1 MQAAQEEQAQER
13 EGRDLKGHEVQEVQA
28 VESGSSIKS
37 AERILVLDTIH
48 GGSILVEEL
57 RLLGKEAFGLNPYR
71 TTSPPAH
78 DFDLVISPVHLNPAM
93 LEAVLRELRG
103 SPKVISHHDAVR
115 EIAHA
120 ANLLER
126 GGAAA
131 AVAVEITGTTA
142 KTTVCE
148 LLCQMLRGKSVLS
161 LTSAGTRFS
170 DGKKEVS
177 LTRLSITPASILKAL
192 RLASENGLDAE
203 FAVFEVSLGLTG
215 VGSVGVLTSLSEDYA
230 IAGGTS
236 SASNA
241 KKASLRNFKGILV
254 IPSSCDVFAP
264 AAKAVNIVSKDL
276 YLRGDIAFFRL
287 NALKHT
293 EAHSSESIE
302 GRIRIHLSCDC
313 AFYRKCAEFA
323 LAAALSLGVPPEELN
338 TSLQAVPA
346 RLSVV
351 EWRRRVLVDNSNS
364 GTKLQFL
371 GEALALAESIAEKQK
386 QENKEKRRHEKV
398 LIVGEEARYVCEGID
413 FDELR
418 KIVEEKHAE
427 FTKIIVVSDN
437 FSGAFPHN
445 VIVSKSLQ
453 EALEEAVK
461 STGEGAII
469 VSMVKT
475 WR

>member
-1 MQAAQEEQAQER
+1 
-13 EGRDLKGHEVQEVQA
+13 LKGQEVQA
-28 VESGSSIKS
+28 VQAVEAGSSIES

-57 RLLGKEAFGLNPYR
+57 RLLGKDAFGLNPYR

-78 DFDLVISPVHLNPAM
+78 DFDLVISPVHLSPA
-93 LEAVLRELRG
+93 LLKAVLRELR
-103 SPKVISHHDAVR
+103 SEPKVISHHDAVR
-115 EIAHA
+115 EIVLA
-120 ANLLER
+120 ASLLECVR
-126 GGAAA
+126 
-131 AVAVEITGTTA
+131 AVEVTGTTA

-148 LLCQMLRGKSVLS
+148 LLRQMLRGKSVLS

-170 DGKKEVS
+170 DGKKKEVS

-254 IPSSCDVFAP
+254 VPLSCDVSAP
-264 AAKAVNIVSKDL
+264 AARAVNIVSKDL
-276 YLRGDIAFFRL
+276 YLRGDVAFFCLNTLNASDIAPSSAKCKIEGHVRLRL
-287 NALKHT
+287 NF
-293 EAHSSESIE
+293 
-302 GRIRIHLSCDC
+302 CDC
-313 AFYRKCAEFA
+313 AFYRKCVEIA
-323 LAAALSLGVPPEELN
+323 LTAALSLGVPPEELN

-364 GTKLQFL
+364 GTKLRFL
-371 GEALALAESIAEKQK
+371 GEALALAERF
-386 QENKEKRRHEKV
+386 KRQRGQEKV
-398 LIVGEEARYVCEGID
+398 LIVGEEARYVCEGVGV
-413 FDELR
+413 DELR
-418 KIVEEKHAE
+418 KIVEAKHAE
-427 FTKIIVVSDN
+427 FTKIIVVGDN
-437 FSGAFPHN
+437 FSGVFPYEN
-445 VIVSKSLQ
+445 VIISKSLQ

>member
-1 MQAAQEEQAQER
+1 M
-13 EGRDLKGHEVQEVQA
+13 KGHEVQAVQA
-28 VESGSSIKS
+28 VEAGSSIES

-78 DFDLVISPVHLNPAM
+78 DFDLVISPVHLSPAL
-93 LEAVLRELRG
+93 LEAVLSKLRG
-103 SPKVISHHDAVR
+103 DSEPKVISHHDAVR
-115 EIAHA
+115 EIVQATS
-120 ANLLER
+120 LLEGVR
-126 GGAAA
+126 
-131 AVAVEITGTTA
+131 AVEVTGTTA

-148 LLCQMLRGKSVLS
+148 LLCQMLRGKSVLL

-215 VGSVGVLTSLSEDYA
+215 IGSVGVLTSLSEDYA

-254 IPSSCDVFAP
+254 VPSSCDVSAP
-264 AAKAVNIVSKDL
+264 AARAVNIVSKDL
-276 YLRGDIAFFRL
+276 YLRGDVAFFRL
-287 NALKHT
+287 NTLLNSEKHT
-293 EAHSSESIE
+293 SHNIAPSSAKCKIE
-302 GRIRIHLSCDC
+302 GQVRLCLNFCDC
-313 AFYRKCAEFA
+313 AFYRKCVEIA
-323 LAAALSLGVPPEELN
+323 LTAALSLGVPPEELN

-371 GEALALAESIAEKQK
+371 GEALALAERYKRQK
-386 QENKEKRRHEKV
+386 REQEKV

-418 KIVEEKHAE
+418 KIIEAKHAK
-427 FTKIIVVSDN
+427 FSKIIVVGDN
-437 FSGAFPHN
+437 FSGVFPYEN
-445 VIVSKSLQ
+445 VIISKSLQ

-461 STGEGAII
+461 STEEGAII

>member
-1 MQAAQEEQAQER
+1 
-13 EGRDLKGHEVQEVQA
+13 LKGQEVQEVQA
-28 VESGSSIKS
+28 VEAGSSIES

-57 RLLGKEAFGLNPYR
+57 RLLGKDAFGLNPYR

-78 DFDLVISPVHLNPAM
+78 DFDLVISPVHLSPA
-93 LEAVLRELRG
+93 LREAVLKELR
-103 SPKVISHHDAVR
+103 SEPKVISHHDAVR
-115 EIAHA
+115 EIVQA
-120 ANLLER
+120 ASLLEGVR
-126 GGAAA
+126 
-131 AVAVEITGTTA
+131 AVEITGTTA

-148 LLCQMLRGKSVLS
+148 LLRQMLRGKSVLS

-192 RLASENGLDAE
+192 RLASESGLNAE

-254 IPSSCDVFAP
+254 VPSSCDVSAP

-276 YLRGDIAFFRL
+276 YLRGDVAFFRL

-338 TSLQAVPA
+338 TSLQAVPG

-364 GTKLQFL
+364 GTKLRFL
-371 GEALALAESIAEKQK
+371 GEALALAERYKRQK
-386 QENKEKRRHEKV
+386 RGQEKV
-398 LIVGEEARYVCEGID
+398 LIVGEEARYVCEGVGV
-413 FDELR
+413 DELR
-418 KIVEEKHAE
+418 KIVEAKHAE
-427 FTKIIVVSDN
+427 FTKIIVVGDN
-437 FSGAFPHN
+437 FSGVFPYEN
-445 VIVSKSLQ
+445 VIISESLQ

>member
-1 MQAAQEEQAQER
+1 M
-13 EGRDLKGHEVQEVQA
+13 KGQEVQA
-28 VESGSSIKS
+28 VQAVEAGSSIES

-57 RLLGKEAFGLNPYR
+57 RLLGKDAFGLNPYR

-78 DFDLVISPVHLNPAM
+78 DFDLVISPVHLNPA
-93 LEAVLRELRG
+93 LREAVLRELRG

-115 EIAHA
+115 EIVQA
-120 ANLLER
+120 ASLLKGVR
-126 GGAAA
+126 
-131 AVAVEITGTTA
+131 AVEITGTTA

-177 LTRLSITPASILKAL
+177 LARLSITPASILRAL

-215 VGSVGVLTSLSEDYA
+215 VGSVGVLTSLSEDYT

-236 SASNA
+236 RASNA
-241 KKASLRNFKGILV
+241 KKASLRNFEGILV
-254 IPSSCDVFAP
+254 VPSSCDVSAP
-264 AAKAVNIVSKDL
+264 AARAVNIVSKDL
-276 YLRGDIAFFRL
+276 YLRGDVAFFRL

-338 TSLQAVPA
+338 TSLHAVPG
-346 RLSVV
+346 RLSVI
-351 EWRRRVLVDNSNS
+351 EWRRRVLIDNSNS

-371 GEALALAESIAEKQK
+371 DEALALAESIAEKQK
-386 QENKEKRRHEKV
+386 QENKEKRRREKV
-398 LIVGEEARYVCEGID
+398 LIVGEEARYVCEGVD

-418 KIVEEKHAE
+418 GIIEAKHAE

-437 FSGAFPHN
+437 FSGAIPHN
-445 VIVSKSLQ
+445 VIISKSLQ

-461 STGEGAII
+461 STEEGAII

>member
-1 MQAAQEEQAQER
+1 MQAAQEAQAQEQ
-13 EGRDLKGHEVQEVQA
+13 EGQELKGHEVQAVQA
-28 VESGSSIKS
+28 VEAGSSIES

-78 DFDLVISPVHLNPAM
+78 DFDLVISPVHLNPA
-93 LEAVLRELRG
+93 LREAVLRELRG
-103 SPKVISHHDAVR
+103 SPEVISHHDAVR
-115 EIAHA
+115 EIVQATS
-120 ANLLER
+120 LLEGVR
-126 GGAAA
+126 
-131 AVAVEITGTTA
+131 AVEVTGTTA

-192 RLASENGLDAE
+192 RLASESGLNAE

-254 IPSSCDVFAP
+254 VPSSCDVSAP
-264 AAKAVNIVSKDL
+264 AARAVNIVSKDL
-276 YLRGDIAFFRL
+276 YLRGDVAFFHL
-287 NALKHT
+287 NTLLNSEKH
-293 EAHSSESIE
+293 ASHDIAPSSAKCRIE
-302 GRIRIHLSCDC
+302 GHVRLCLNFCDC
-313 AFYRKCAEFA
+313 AFYRKCVEIA
-323 LAAALSLGVPPEELN
+323 LTAALSLGVPPEELN

-371 GEALALAESIAEKQK
+371 GEALALAERFKCQK
-386 QENKEKRRHEKV
+386 RGQEKV
-398 LIVGEEARYVCEGID
+398 LIVGEEARYVCEGVGV
-413 FDELR
+413 DELR
-418 KIVEEKHAE
+418 KIVEAKHAE
-427 FTKIIVVSDN
+427 FTKIIVVGDDFSDV
-437 FSGAFPHN
+437 FPYEN
-445 VIVSKSLQ
+445 VIISKSLQ

>member
-1 MQAAQEEQAQER
+1 
-13 EGRDLKGHEVQEVQA
+13 LKGLEVQA
-28 VESGSSIKS
+28 VQAVEAGSSIES

-57 RLLGKEAFGLNPYR
+57 RLLGKEVFGLNPYR

-78 DFDLVISPVHLNPAM
+78 DFDLVISPVHLSPAL
-93 LEAVLRELRG
+93 LEAVLRELR
-103 SPKVISHHDAVR
+103 SEPKVISHHDAVR

-120 ANLLER
+120 ANLLEGVR
-126 GGAAA
+126 
-131 AVAVEITGTTA
+131 AVEVTGTTA

-170 DGKKEVS
+170 DGEKEVS

-192 RLASENGLDAE
+192 RLASENRLDAE

-254 IPSSCDVFAP
+254 VPSSCDVSAP
-264 AAKAVNIVSKDL
+264 AARAVNIVSKDL

-287 NALKHT
+287 NTLNEHASYI
-293 EAHSSESIE
+293 APSSAKCKSVE
-302 GRIRIHLSCDC
+302 GQVRLRLNFCDC
-313 AFYRKCAEFA
+313 AFYRKCVEIA
-323 LAAALSLGVPPEELN
+323 LTAALSLGVPPEELN

-364 GTKLQFL
+364 GTKLRFL
-371 GEALALAESIAEKQK
+371 GEALALAERYKRQK
-386 QENKEKRRHEKV
+386 QGQEKV
-398 LIVGEEARYVCEGID
+398 LIVGEEARYVCEGVGV
-413 FDELR
+413 DELR
-418 KIVEEKHAE
+418 KIVEAKHAE
-427 FTKIIVVSDN
+427 FTKIIVVGDN
-437 FSGAFPHN
+437 FSDVFPYEN
-445 VIVSKSLQ
+445 VIISKSLQ

>member
-1 MQAAQEEQAQER
+1 M
-13 EGRDLKGHEVQEVQA
+13 KGHEVQEVQA
-28 VESGSSIKS
+28 VEAGSSIES

-78 DFDLVISPVHLNPAM
+78 DFDLVISPVHLSPAL
-93 LEAVLRELRG
+93 LEAVLSKLRG
-103 SPKVISHHDAVR
+103 GRSEPKVISHHDAVR
-115 EIAHA
+115 EIVQVAS
-120 ANLLER
+120 LLEGVR
-126 GGAAA
+126 
-131 AVAVEITGTTA
+131 AVEVTGTTA

-215 VGSVGVLTSLSEDYA
+215 VGSVGILTSLSEDYA

-254 IPSSCDVFAP
+254 VPSSCDVSAP

-276 YLRGDIAFFRL
+276 YLRGDAAFFRL
-287 NALKHT
+287 NTLNASDI
-293 EAHSSESIE
+293 APSSAKCKIE
-302 GRIRIHLSCDC
+302 GQVRLCLNFCDC
-313 AFYRKCAEFA
+313 AFYRKCVEIA
-323 LAAALSLGVPPEELN
+323 LTAALSLGVPPEELN

-371 GEALALAESIAEKQK
+371 GEALALAERFKCQK
-386 QENKEKRRHEKV
+386 REQEKV

-418 KIVEEKHAE
+418 KIVEAKHAE
-427 FTKIIVVSDN
+427 FTKIIVVGDN
-437 FSGAFPHN
+437 FSGVFPYEN
-445 VIVSKSLQ
+445 VIISKSLQ

>member
-1 MQAAQEEQAQER
+1 
-13 EGRDLKGHEVQEVQA
+13 
-28 VESGSSIKS
+28 
-37 AERILVLDTIH
+37 
-48 GGSILVEEL
+48 
-57 RLLGKEAFGLNPYR
+57 
-71 TTSPPAH
+71 
-78 DFDLVISPVHLNPAM
+78 
-93 LEAVLRELRG
+93 
-103 SPKVISHHDAVR
+103 
-115 EIAHA
+115 
-120 ANLLER
+120 
-126 GGAAA
+126 
-131 AVAVEITGTTA
+131 
-142 KTTVCE
+142 
-148 LLCQMLRGKSVLS
+148 VLS

-241 KKASLRNFKGILV
+241 KKASLRNFEGILV
-254 IPSSCDVFAP
+254 VPSSCDVSAP
-264 AAKAVNIVSKDL
+264 AARAVNIVSKDL
-276 YLRGDIAFFRL
+276 YLRGDVAFFRL
-287 NALKHT
+287 NTLNASDI
-293 EAHSSESIE
+293 APSSAKCKIE
-302 GRIRIHLSCDC
+302 GQVRLRLNFCDC
-313 AFYRKCAEFA
+313 AFYRKCVEIA
-323 LAAALSLGVPPEELN
+323 LTAALSLGVPPEELN

-371 GEALALAESIAEKQK
+371 GEALALAERY
-386 QENKEKRRHEKV
+386 KRQRGQEKV
-398 LIVGEEARYVCEGID
+398 LIVGEEARYVCEGVSV
-413 FDELR
+413 DELR
-418 KIVEEKHAE
+418 KIVEAKHAE
-427 FTKIIVVSDN
+427 FTKIIVVGDN
-437 FSGAFPHN
+437 FSGVFPYEN
-445 VIVSKSLQ
+445 VIISKSLQ

>member
-1 MQAAQEEQAQER
+1 
-13 EGRDLKGHEVQEVQA
+13 LKGHEVQAVQA
-28 VESGSSIKS
+28 VEAGSSIES

-57 RLLGKEAFGLNPYR
+57 RLLGKDAFGLNPYR

-78 DFDLVISPVHLNPAM
+78 DFDLVISPVHLSPA
-93 LEAVLRELRG
+93 LREAVLRELRG
-103 SPKVISHHDAVR
+103 SPEVISHHDAVR
-115 EIAHA
+115 EIVQA
-120 ANLLER
+120 ASLLEGVR
-126 GGAAA
+126 
-131 AVAVEITGTTA
+131 AVEVTGTTA

-177 LTRLSITPASILKAL
+177 FTRLSITPASILKAL

-254 IPSSCDVFAP
+254 VPSSCDVP
-264 AAKAVNIVSKDL
+264 ATAARAVNIVSKDL
-276 YLRGDIAFFRL
+276 YLRGDVAFFRL
-287 NALKHT
+287 NTLNKH
-293 EAHSSESIE
+293 ASDIAPSSAKCKIE
-302 GRIRIHLSCDC
+302 GQVRLRLNFCDC
-313 AFYRKCAEFA
+313 AFYRKCVEIA
-323 LAAALSLGVPPEELN
+323 LTAALSLGVPPEELN

-364 GTKLQFL
+364 GTKLRFL

-386 QENKEKRRHEKV
+386 QENKEKRRREKV

-413 FDELR
+413 FDELHG
-418 KIVEEKHAE
+418 IIEEKHAE
-427 FTKIIVVSDN
+427 FTKIIVVADN
-437 FSGAFPHN
+437 FSGVFPYEN
-445 VIVSKSLQ
+445 VIILKSLQ

>member
-1 MQAAQEEQAQER
+1 VQAAQEEQAQER

-177 LTRLSITPASILKAL
+177 LTRLSITPASILKVL

-203 FAVFEVSLGLTG
+203 FAIFEVSLGLTG

-254 IPSSCDVFAP
+254 VPSSCDVPAP
-264 AAKAVNIVSKDL
+264 AARAVNIVSKDL
-276 YLRGDIAFFRL
+276 YLRGDVAFFRL
-287 NALKHT
+287 NTLNASDI
-293 EAHSSESIE
+293 APSSAKCKIE
-302 GRIRIHLSCDC
+302 GQVRLRLNFCDC
-313 AFYRKCAEFA
+313 AFYRKCVEIA
-323 LAAALSLGVPPEELN
+323 LTAALSLGVPPEELN

-364 GTKLQFL
+364 GTKLRFL
-371 GEALALAESIAEKQK
+371 GEALALAERFKRQK
-386 QENKEKRRHEKV
+386 QGQEKV
-398 LIVGEEARYVCEGID
+398 LIVGEEARYVCEGVSV
-413 FDELR
+413 DELR
-418 KIVEEKHAE
+418 KIVEAKHAE
-427 FTKIIVVSDN
+427 FTKIIVVGDN
-437 FSGAFPHN
+437 FSDVFPYEN
-445 VIVSKSLQ
+445 VIISKSLQ